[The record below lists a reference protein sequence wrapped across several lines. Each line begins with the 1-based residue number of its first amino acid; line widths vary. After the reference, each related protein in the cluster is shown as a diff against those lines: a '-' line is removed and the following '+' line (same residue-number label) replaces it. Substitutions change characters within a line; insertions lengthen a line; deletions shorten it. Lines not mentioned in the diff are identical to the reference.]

1 MKRIHH
7 LHLSVG
13 ARSDPPYKIG
23 NIIQGYDARSD
34 PSYTLPRRG
43 IMFMYRKKKNP
54 GKVGFGPI
62 PLGFYCYALTD
73 KIAERVAFGFM
84 FSAQLYEWIKL
95 YKTSILLY
103 QYRVMLCRF
112 EAKLR

>member
-1 MKRIHH
+1 
-7 LHLSVG
+7 
-13 ARSDPPYKIG
+13 
-23 NIIQGYDARSD
+23 
-34 PSYTLPRRG
+34 
-43 IMFMYRKKKNP
+43 MFMYRKKKNP
-54 GKVGFGPI
+54 GKVGFGPT

-95 YKTSILLY
+95 YKTSVLLY

-112 EAKLR
+112 EAKLCQRMKPTTGEK